1 MPAELIL
8 LNQDRVFA
16 IEKKIRFRDVLD
28 IIRGRLCNRLN
39 ITEWEQKG
47 IASRRVRDWVD
58 VIDKLT
64 ALGFLRANRRR
75 RDRMPAELIAC
86 GERTLQSLGERFMP
100 DQTKLLARCLVGFGS
115 ALEGIR
121 VDPASAKALKEWL
134 EFRNPD
140 LRVETLPGSKGLNW
154 VKLVGKAEITR
165 SELKMFILVLAV
177 YQLRAEDIDTLVSP
191 YRRG

>member
-1 MPAELIL
+1 
-8 LNQDRVFA
+8 
-16 IEKKIRFRDVLD
+16 
-28 IIRGRLCNRLN
+28 
-39 ITEWEQKG
+39 
-47 IASRRVRDWVD
+47 
-58 VIDKLT
+58 
-64 ALGFLRANRRR
+64 
-75 RDRMPAELIAC
+75 
-86 GERTLQSLGERFMP
+86 
-100 DQTKLLARCLVGFGS
+100 
-115 ALEGIR
+115 